1 MLTVKAKKQQL
12 ENLEKTQTTKF
23 KITIL
28 ILWQNVV
35 FLCFVLFFP
44 PSLCS
49 SSTWLNDQDL
59 YYCLQSH
66 FSI

>member
-35 FLCFVLFFP
+35 FLCVFFSP
-44 PSLCS
+44 
-49 SSTWLNDQDL
+49 
-59 YYCLQSH
+59 
-66 FSI
+66 FSM